1 MITILGI
8 DETKIAECIGL
19 WLAEGDNNSKLE
31 ITLTN
36 NCLRIIKYFHSLMKD
51 LFQDIRPRVYIYRTN
66 RDKTKKIALSGIRL
80 RYYNDNRANKEYYI
94 YRIANVKLV
103 KAWHRLVEDIKSKKH
118 LSEHVLRGFFAGE
131 GNLKEGSHK
140 NRAIRISQGF
150 PNSFLESMLKGLNVE
165 FRFSKNERAYVI
177 TSRKNWELLAKMKIA
192 DLHPNKKIKF
202 WRIFNSYKEWHYPSN
217 FIRNNI
223 LDHLYKPKSSRQLA
237 HEFNRGQNRI
247 QQVLTRLKRENKVV
261 NFRIK
266 SIDYWIK
273 R

>member
-1 MITILGI
+1 LTTILGI
-8 DETKIAECIGL
+8 DETKIAECVGL
-19 WLAEGDNNSKLE
+19 WLAEGDNKSKLE
-31 ITLTN
+31 ITITN
-36 NCLRIIKYFHSLMKD
+36 NCWSIITYFHSLMERMFKN
-51 LFQDIRPRVYIYRTN
+51 IKPRIYVYRTYKDN
-66 RDKTKKIALSGIRL
+66 SKKFGLNNVRL
-80 RYYNDNRANKEYYI
+80 RYYTDNRANKNYYI

-103 KAWHRLVEDIKSKKH
+103 KTWHNLVVETKLKKH
-118 LSEHVLRGFFAGE
+118 LYVHILRGFFAGE

-150 PNSFLESMLKGLNVE
+150 PNSFLESMLKDLNVE

-177 TSRKNWELLAKMKIA
+177 TSRKNWELLAKIKIA

-202 WRIFNSYKEWHYPSN
+202 WRIFNSYKEWHYPHN

-223 LDHLYKPKSSRQLA
+223 LDHLCEPKSSRQLA

-247 QQVLTRLKRENKVV
+247 QQVLTRLKRENKVN
-261 NFRIK
+261 NFRVK
-266 SIDYWIK
+266 SVDYWIK